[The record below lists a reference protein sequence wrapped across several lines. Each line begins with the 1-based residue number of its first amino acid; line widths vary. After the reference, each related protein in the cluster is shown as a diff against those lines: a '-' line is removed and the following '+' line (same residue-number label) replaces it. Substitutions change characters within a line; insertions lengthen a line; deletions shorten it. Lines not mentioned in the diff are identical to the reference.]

1 MAKANY
7 EVVRAN
13 LAEVVIRDLGPWDR
27 FQTVT
32 NAAEETVR
40 ELAGRLDG
48 RRLFYYDSEGQLD
61 ELKVKNGEFAGFA
74 PRGPK

>member
-13 LAEVVIRDLGPWDR
+13 LAEVVIRDLGPWDQ

-32 NAAEETVR
+32 NAAEETVQ

-48 RRLFYYDSEGQLD
+48 RRLFYYDSNGQLD

-74 PRGPK
+74 TGGPK